1 MKKLLF
7 STALIL
13 SALSPQFAHAYFDDL
28 DGLLGDHTKQVSREN
43 ITYNGVDYDAWAKDP
58 RHATVRD
65 EILSTNVNNLKSQD
79 AKLAYWINAYNVLT
93 IDLINSK
100 NERDSI
106 KNIGTVF
113 TSAWKSHKWTF
124 ADGRELHLDNIE
136 HDIVRKF
143 GDARIHFAV
152 NCAAKSCPDLRDEAY
167 RPNKL
172 NAQLNE
178 QTRLTLKNGTKG
190 FEAVEGANII
200 RVSKVM
206 DWFKED
212 FDDGNLNTWLEPYL
226 GDRVNDSTKI
236 KFFNYDWSLNK
247 Q

>member
-1 MKKLLF
+1 MKKLLLG
-7 STALIL
+7 TAIIL
-13 SALSPQFAHAYFDDL
+13 SALLPQLAHAYFDDL
-28 DGLLGDHTKQVSREN
+28 DGLLGDHTKQVSRKN
-43 ITYNGVDYDAWAKDP
+43 IVYNGVNYDAWVKDP
-58 RHATVRD
+58 RHAKVRD
-65 EILSTNVNNLKSQD
+65 EILSINASDLKSQD

-93 IDLINSK
+93 IDLINK
-100 NERDSI
+100 KKERESI
-106 KNIGTVF
+106 KNLGGTF

-124 ADGRELHLDNIE
+124 ADGKERHLDNIE

-167 RPNKL
+167 RPNEL
-172 NAQLNE
+172 NAQLDE

-190 FEAVEGANII
+190 FEAVEGVNII

-206 DWFKED
+206 NW
-212 FDDGNLNTWLEPYL
+212 FDDDFNNGNLNLWLKPYL
-226 GDRVNDSTKI
+226 GDAINDDTKI
-236 KFFNYDWSLNK
+236 KFFKYDWSLNK